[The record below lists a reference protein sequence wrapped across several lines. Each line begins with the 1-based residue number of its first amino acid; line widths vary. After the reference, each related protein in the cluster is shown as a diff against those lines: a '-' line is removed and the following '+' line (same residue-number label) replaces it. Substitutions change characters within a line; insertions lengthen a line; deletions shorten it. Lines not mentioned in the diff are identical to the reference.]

1 MNNNKKGD
9 ELEED
14 FDDSDNEYN
23 VPMEDEE
30 MEEDEVAGEISR
42 KGSKVKVP
50 FIQESQHH

>member
-1 MNNNKKGD
+1 MDG
-9 ELEED
+9 D

-30 MEEDEVAGEISR
+30 MEEDEVDAGEISR

-50 FIQESQHH
+50 FI